1 MSDLLRRRTTR
12 TNPCIYLFCHLL
24 KMMYS
29 ARLKIIS
36 NHPLMNV
43 NITVYCIMS
52 FNAVYLF
59 IYISDEDFSM
69 IT

>member
-1 MSDLLRRRTTR
+1 
-12 TNPCIYLFCHLL
+12 
-24 KMMYS
+24 
-29 ARLKIIS
+29 
-36 NHPLMNV
+36 MNV

-69 IT
+69 IA